1 MSRIVPRIPNLS
13 PEKLSPEQR
22 KVYDT
27 IASGPRGHVRGPLA
41 VWLQSAPL
49 AARAE
54 ALGAFC
60 RYDTSLPKRLSEL
73 AIIITGAKWRAGFEW
88 YVHAPLGIKEGLDPD
103 AVEAIRTGGTPT
115 FMRED
120 EAALYAFTHELLET
134 HEVSD
139 ATYKRAEAQFGT
151 VGLVELVG
159 ILGYYGLISMTIKAF
174 RVAVPEGEQE
184 PFEK

>member
-1 MSRIVPRIPNLS
+1 MSRIAPRIPDLP
-13 PEKLSPEQR
+13 PEELSPEQR
-22 KVYDT
+22 KVYDA

-60 RYDTSLPKRLSEL
+60 RYDTGLPKRLSEL

-88 YVHAPLGIKEGLDPD
+88 YVHAPLGIKAGLDPD
-103 AVEAIRTGGTPT
+103 LVEAIRTGGTPT
-115 FMRED
+115 FKRED
-120 EAALYAFTHELLET
+120 EAALHAFTRELLDT
-134 HEVSD
+134 REVSD
-139 ATYKRAEAQFGT
+139 ETYRRAEAQFGAK
-151 VGLVELVG
+151 GLVELVG

-174 RVAVPEGEQE
+174 RVAVPEGAQD
-184 PFEK
+184 PFEN